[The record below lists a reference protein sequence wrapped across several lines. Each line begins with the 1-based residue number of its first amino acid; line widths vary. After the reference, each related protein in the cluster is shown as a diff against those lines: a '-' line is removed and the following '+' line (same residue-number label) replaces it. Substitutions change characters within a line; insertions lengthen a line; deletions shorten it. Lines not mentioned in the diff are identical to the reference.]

1 VANAGDSRCVISRNG
16 QVGCTCYY
24 LCHSSFRMIY
34 MCSAHFFP
42 VFHIIQAYNLSR
54 DHKPELEAER
64 ERIQGAGG
72 YIQMGRVNGTLNLSR
87 AIGMLSFLPVFHIL
101 PAMIAYICKH
111 VFR

>member
-1 VANAGDSRCVISRNG
+1 VF
-16 QVGCTCYY
+16 
-24 LCHSSFRMIY
+24 SSF
-34 MCSAHFFP
+34 FL

-87 AIGMLSFLPVFHIL
+87 AIGMLSFLLAFFSYLACHDRL
-101 PAMIAYICKH
+101 HMQAR
-111 VFR
+111 F